1 MDEGILFRIN
11 RSIQA
16 EVSFGNLKQDM
27 RFRRYVSRGTSNV
40 LVESTLL
47 AMVGNINKLHN
58 KIIWSFFLKSYI
70 KTAKMKLSL
79 HDFSIVSATAPFESL
94 IAFSFKSTDL

>member
-1 MDEGILFRIN
+1 
-11 RSIQA
+11 
-16 EVSFGNLKQDM
+16 M
-27 RFRRYVSRGTSNV
+27 RKFLVQPKTLNV

-79 HDFSIVSATAPFESL
+79 HDFSIVEATALYTEGCNVKTFNCR
-94 IAFSFKSTDL
+94 